1 MSIIRDAITA
11 MGGTRKAARTLN
23 LPPSTVQSW
32 KANGRVP
39 AHWVIPVEI
48 ASGFSRV
55 KLRPDI
61 YPENTSTGVAA

>member
-32 KANGRVP
+32 KAKGRVP
-39 AHWVIPVEI
+39 AHWVIPLEV
-48 ASGFSRV
+48 ASGFSRE

-61 YPENTSTGVAA
+61 FSKPESTGVAA